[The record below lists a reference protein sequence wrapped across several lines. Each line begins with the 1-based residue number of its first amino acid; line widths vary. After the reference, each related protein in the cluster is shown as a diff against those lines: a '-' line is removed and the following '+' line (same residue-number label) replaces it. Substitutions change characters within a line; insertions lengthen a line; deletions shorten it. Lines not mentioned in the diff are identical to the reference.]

1 MLPPSARDLRRAKI
15 EVAQAQADMA
25 EAEVRAARAR
35 LELAVARLNDLQ
47 QNEYQ
52 GASPMPSPNGSPRGT
67 DALQSSP
74 SPTLVDEEPA
84 AMGVAV
90 PSHGPDY
97 QKLFATRALDSSA
110 WLATASIPS
119 SPSLPASDLRGP
131 FMEFG
136 EVRIRY
142 WFVCWSGGESPCGI
156 MTTDD
161 NFKYDWSVVP
171 VRKHCCAT
179 DPHRFNHAWHPIIQI
194 CALGEEFLIRLDGSL

>member
-1 MLPPSARDLRRAKI
+1 MLPTSARDLRKAKV
-15 EVAQAQADMA
+15 EVAQAQADVA

-35 LELAVARLNDLQ
+35 LEMVVARLKFLQ
-47 QNEYQ
+47 ENEDE
-52 GASPMPSPNGSPRGT
+52 GASPMPSPHGSPRGT

-97 QKLFATRALDSSA
+97 QKLFSTSSGPGSSGLTSRLATRALDSSA
-110 WLATASIPS
+110 WLASAPIPS
-119 SPSLPASDLRGP
+119 SPSLPAFDLRGP

-142 WFVCWSGGESPCGI
+142 WYVC
-156 MTTDD
+156 
-161 NFKYDWSVVP
+161 
-171 VRKHCCAT
+171 
-179 DPHRFNHAWHPIIQI
+179 
-194 CALGEEFLIRLDGSL
+194 